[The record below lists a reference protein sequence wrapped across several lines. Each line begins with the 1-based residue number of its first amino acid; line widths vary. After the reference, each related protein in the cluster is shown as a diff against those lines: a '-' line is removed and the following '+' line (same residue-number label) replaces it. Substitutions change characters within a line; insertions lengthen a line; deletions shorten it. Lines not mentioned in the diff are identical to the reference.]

1 MVQQI
6 LIRFQMIEKDIL
18 NIPRDGSLRSDVA
31 QHITQYLE
39 YLSMDTEARLIAPI
53 ADTRQ
58 KIAVRIQESP
68 FAGEESFA
76 LAFLFRFS
84 GRAVWAVQSSSGMSF
99 DILSSCP

>member
-1 MVQQI
+1 
-6 LIRFQMIEKDIL
+6 MIEKDIL

-58 KIAVRIQESP
+58 KSLFVFRKVHCWGRILRSGVSLSLLGPSSMGGAVIKRYV
-68 FAGEESFA
+68 F
-76 LAFLFRFS
+76 
-84 GRAVWAVQSSSGMSF
+84 
-99 DILSSCP
+99 

>member
-6 LIRFQMIEKDIL
+6 LICFQMIEKDIL
-18 NIPRDGSLRSDVA
+18 NIPRDGSLRSDVV

-58 KIAVRIQESP
+58 KSLFVFRKSI
-68 FAGEESFA
+68 AGEESFA